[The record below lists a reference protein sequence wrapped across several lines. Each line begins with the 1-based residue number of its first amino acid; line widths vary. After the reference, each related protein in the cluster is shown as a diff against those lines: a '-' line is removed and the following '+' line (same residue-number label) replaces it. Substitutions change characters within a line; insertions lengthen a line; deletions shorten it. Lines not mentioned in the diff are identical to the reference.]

1 MGTPKNQGRSV
12 MLYDPSDPHD
22 PRRRSPSEFFEEEI
36 WDLQA
41 QCATLRG
48 FVKAAWHVLEPGT
61 ALIWGPHLDAVCD
74 HVEAVIVGEDVRNV
88 AGLPWSQNLRINV
101 PPGTM
106 KSLILAVFA
115 PAWMWIKRPDWRVI
129 CASGNPRVVERDA
142 SKCRDLLK
150 SEWYQRVFAPSW
162 KFADDSDAKL
172 LFRNTAKG
180 FRQGVTVAAPI
191 TGDRADCL
199 IIDDPNDAAD
209 VVSKAERDRVNYWY
223 TYAFANRVNNL
234 DKSTRLII
242 MQRLHEED
250 LTGYLTATEG
260 DNWAHLLIPMEFE
273 PDGPSTKPT
282 FLGWTDR
289 RSVDG
294 ESICPIRFTE
304 KSLAGEKRRMG
315 AAGYAGQY
323 QQRPSPAEGNK
334 YLRTWWRFWREDG
347 APIKQTRP
355 KGCNDYDAMIV
366 PKAFDEVL
374 ESWDLTFK
382 GALQNDWVVGIKVG
396 RLGAKKFILGRIR
409 RKMGFGKAKEAI
421 FELHGRPPLAWEV
434 IVEDKANGPA
444 VIEELQKDMAGLI
457 PVDPRGGKEARS
469 AIVEPQVEAGDWYL
483 PDGATW
489 LEEWIDEFAT
499 FPNAKHDDQVD
510 ALSQAGVRL
519 SAASAAL
526 AYAQAMCSK

>member
-1 MGTPKNQGRSV
+1 MPSPKKPAPGAGSSV
-12 MLYDPSDPHD
+12 VLYEPSK
-22 PRRRSPSEFFEEEI
+22 PREHASELSQRAIGLLRR
-36 WDLQA
+36 
-41 QCATLRG
+41 QCETLSG
-48 FVKAAWHVLEPGT
+48 FVKSAWHIMEPGT
-61 ALIWGPHLDAVCD
+61 ALVWGPHLDAVCE
-74 HVEAVIVGEDVRNV
+74 HVEAVLAGEDAQRAKGKEWV
-88 AGLPWSQNLRINV
+88 QNLVINV

-115 PAWMWIKRPDWRVI
+115 PAWKWTTNPGWRVI

-150 SEWYQRVFAPSW
+150 SDWYQKVFEPQW

-209 VVSKAERDRVNYWY
+209 VTSKAERDRVNYWY

-234 DKSTRLII
+234 DKSTRLLI

-250 LTGYLTATEG
+250 LTGYLRSNEPDA
-260 DNWAHLLIPMEFE
+260 WASLVIPMDFE
-273 PDGPSTKPT
+273 PEGPSTKPT
-282 FLGWTDR
+282 FLGWLDW
-289 RSVDG
+289 RSADG
-294 ESICPIRFTE
+294 ASVCPIRFTD
-304 KSLAGEKRRMG
+304 KALAGERKRMG

-323 QQRPSPAEGNK
+323 QQRPSPAEGNR
-334 YLRTWWRFWREDG
+334 YLRAWWRFWREDG
-347 APIKQTRP
+347 QPVRQTRP
-355 KGCNDYDAMIV
+355 KGCNEYDAALA
-366 PKAFDEVL
+366 PKTFDEVI

-382 GALQNDWVVGIKVG
+382 GALQNDWVVGVKIG
-396 RLGAKKFILGRIR
+396 RVGAKKYVLGRIR
-409 RKMGFGKAKEAI
+409 RKMGFGKAKAAI
-421 FELHGRPPLAWEV
+421 AELNGRPPLSWE
-434 IVEDKANGPA
+434 ILVEDKANGPA
-444 VIEELQKDMAGLI
+444 VIEELQKDLAGI
-457 PVDPRGGKEARS
+457 IAVDPRGGKEARS
-469 AIVEPQVEAGDWYL
+469 ALLEPQVEAGDWYL

-499 FPNAKHDDQVD
+499 FPNAKFDDQVD
-510 ALSQAGVRL
+510 ATSQAAVRL

-526 AYAQAMCSK
+526 AYAQAMCSR